1 MIKQDC
7 LVPPMADS
15 LYIRDKLASW
25 ALIPTSRLL
34 LGTILLFS
42 LCDLDGANLTPQ
54 LQK

>member
-1 MIKQDC
+1 M
-7 LVPPMADS
+7 PPMADS

-42 LCDLDGANLTPQ
+42 LCDLLILGFGGGGGGGGL
-54 LQK
+54 